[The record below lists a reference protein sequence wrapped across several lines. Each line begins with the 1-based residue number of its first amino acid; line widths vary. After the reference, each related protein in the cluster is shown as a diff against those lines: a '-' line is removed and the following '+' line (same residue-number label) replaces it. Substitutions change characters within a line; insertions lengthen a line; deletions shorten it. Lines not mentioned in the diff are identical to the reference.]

1 MLLINSFPK
10 TRINDIIAPAG
21 NVQTKRSYSYPS
33 SRFSPLI
40 LLRSADLRSLPPD
53 QLTPWPLCYAR
64 GGVSSQKKPGARRR
78 QREHPAERLKEIPKK
93 LSDRGVLCIVT
104 TPRGTRQGQ
113 CPPPPLHT
121 SGDVT
126 TLPLTNKCS
135 QYSNCTPVKSLISNK
150 VFSEKKM
157 LMSSFLLHF

>member
-64 GGVSSQKKPGARRR
+64 GGVSSQKKPGAHRG

-93 LSDRGVLCIVT
+93 LSDRGVLSPHPGAPDRVSAR
-104 TPRGTRQGQ
+104 PRLS
-113 CPPPPLHT
+113 PPL
-121 SGDVT
+121 V
-126 TLPLTNKCS
+126 
-135 QYSNCTPVKSLISNK
+135 
-150 VFSEKKM
+150 
-157 LMSSFLLHF
+157 MSPHSPSPINAANIQIALQ

>member
-53 QLTPWPLCYAR
+53 QLTPWGCVMHRAALANKRSPVLAEDSGNTQPSVLRKFPRNYQT
-64 GGVSSQKKPGARRR
+64 GGVLSLHPGAPDMVSA
-78 QREHPAERLKEIPKK
+78 H
-93 LSDRGVLCIVT
+93 
-104 TPRGTRQGQ
+104 
-113 CPPPPLHT
+113 PPPPLVMSPH
-121 SGDVT
+121 SP
-126 TLPLTNKCS
+126 PLNKCS
-135 QYSNCTPVKSLISNK
+135 QYSNCTPMKSLISK
-150 VFSEKKM
+150 
-157 LMSSFLLHF
+157 